1 MTAMTGSAALWLTF
15 GFVLLTALGASA
27 VSLLQVRRQHE
38 AVQARLTGV
47 MTLHGPTRA
56 GVKRMRGGKRERSEH
71 IATLLRLAGYS
82 PDRKAQYPLPWWAV
96 LLGAAVV
103 ARGIAFLTQLLL
115 GPVSLVLLP
124 VELWYCARAYWRF
137 YDNRRRKRLYE
148 QLPDALGSII
158 RTVRVG
164 IPVVQALRTVALNA
178 PEPTAEEFRR
188 LSNQVRIGAA
198 LERALIDT
206 AARSGVAEYRFFAT
220 AIALQAQTGG
230 GLTETLEILANVIRK
245 RIALRKRGY
254 ALASEARTSA
264 GLLAALPFLTAGAL
278 SVANP
283 SYIVLL
289 ITDHTGQKVLGAA
302 IGMLCMGIAVM
313 RLMIKKVLDE

>member
-1 MTAMTGSAALWLTF
+1 MTAMTGNAAIWLTF
-15 GFVLLTALGASA
+15 GLALLTALGASA

-38 AVQARLTGV
+38 AVQARLLGV

-71 IATLLRLAGYS
+71 IATFLRLAGYS

-96 LLGAAVV
+96 LLAAAVA
-103 ARGIAFLTQLLL
+103 ARGLAFLTQVLV
-115 GPVSLVLLP
+115 GPVSLLLLP
-124 VELWYCARAYWRF
+124 VELWFFARAYWRF

-148 QLPDALGSII
+148 QLPDALASIV

-188 LSNQVRIGAA
+188 LSNQVRIGAT

-230 GLTETLEILANVIRK
+230 GLTETLEILADVIRK

-264 GLLAALPFLTAGAL
+264 GLLAALPFITAGAL
-278 SVANP
+278 ALANP
-283 SYIVLL
+283 SYIALL

-302 IGMLCMGIAVM
+302 FAMLGMGVAVM
-313 RLMIKKVLDE
+313 KFMIKKSLG

>member
-1 MTAMTGSAALWLTF
+1 MTDMAGNTAIWLTF
-15 GFVLLTALGASA
+15 GFALLMALGASA

-38 AVQARLTGV
+38 AVQARLTGI

-56 GVKRMRGGKRERSEH
+56 GVKRLRGSKRERSEH
-71 IATLLRLAGYS
+71 IATLLRLSGYS

-96 LLGAAVV
+96 LLAAAIA
-103 ARGIAFLTQLLL
+103 ARSLAFVIQLLL
-115 GPVSLVLLP
+115 GPVSMVMLP
-124 VELWYCARAYWRF
+124 IELWYFARAYWRY
-137 YDNRRRKRLYE
+137 YDNRRQKRLYE
-148 QLPDALGSII
+148 QLPDALGSIV
-158 RTVRVG
+158 RAVRVG

-230 GLTETLEILANVIRK
+230 GLTETLEILADVIRK

-278 SVANP
+278 AVANP

-289 ITDHTGQKVLGAA
+289 LTDQTGQKVLGAA
-302 IGMLCMGIAVM
+302 IGMLCMGVAVM
-313 RLMIKKVLDE
+313 RFMIKKSLG